1 MFESIK
7 SLFKKVVR
15 VNGKLEKK
23 MTSWAPVMIYPEG
36 TTRVVEKLTIHGYI
50 EITERA
56 IVKPVGDLHGR
67 TFINEW
73 EELT

>member
-7 SLFKKVVR
+7 NLFKKVVK
-15 VNGKLEKK
+15 VNGKLERKV
-23 MTSWAPVMIYPEG
+23 TSWAPVMIYPEG

-50 EITERA
+50 EIIEKAT
-56 IVKPVGDLHGR
+56 IKPIGEINGR

-73 EELT
+73 ELV

>member
-7 SLFKKVVR
+7 KLFKKVIK

-23 MTSWAPVMIYPEG
+23 STSWAPVMIYPEG
-36 TTRVVEKLTIHGYI
+36 TTRIVEKLTIHGYI

-56 IVKPVGDLHGR
+56 TIKPIGEINDR

-73 EELT
+73 TLV